1 MVAIPSNFPKNKK
14 VQICVCSKIENMK
27 YIYQCEFWNK
37 ENEKEKPTFE
47 SIFGDDISELVKVNK
62 QFQINYNRREKYTL
76 EVKMK
81 KEEQLQPHVI
91 HSSDPLS
98 SLYRV

>member
-1 MVAIPSNFPKNKK
+1 MNYRLKN
-14 VQICVCSKIENMK
+14 VLFQFLEH
-27 YIYQCEFWNK
+27 
-37 ENEKEKPTFE
+37 
-47 SIFGDDISELVKVNK
+47 DISELVKVNK

-91 HSSDPLS
+91 HCPL
-98 SLYRV
+98 YFEYCNG